1 MDPARRWKQIQA
13 KIDFCWDCLCIGGD
27 LLAPRNQNP
36 ARPPYIDERPVLF
49 LSEAPPP
56 SGGFWAPYP
65 VQDDLR
71 ENLFGIL
78 RAFGV
83 YLPKDDHARE
93 TLDAFRAMG
102 LFLVQTVKWPLQ
114 DSARS
119 LRPTERKLIEQSVR
133 AHLVPELQMLR
144 PLAIICLGKVA
155 SYACSLCFPQSK
167 FRFVPSARLESVRG
181 KCFDVEVSP
190 GFQAHL
196 YPTELPVRRRMGGK
210 QRIVEE
216 IRQVLQDHW
225 NAQVGHVTP

>member
-36 ARPPYIDERPVLF
+36 ARPPYIGERPVLF

-114 DSARS
+114 DSARAFD
-119 LRPTERKLIEQSVR
+119 L
-133 AHLVPELQMLR
+133 
-144 PLAIICLGKVA
+144 
-155 SYACSLCFPQSK
+155 
-167 FRFVPSARLESVRG
+167 PSANLLNTRSEHIWFRSYKCCVRWLSSASGRSHLTLAASVFLSPNSDSSRPPASNLFGANALMLKCHRVFRLI
-181 KCFDVEVSP
+181 FIP
-190 GFQAHL
+190 QNFL
-196 YPTELPVRRRMGGK
+196 
-210 QRIVEE
+210 
-216 IRQVLQDHW
+216 
-225 NAQVGHVTP
+225 